1 MSTPVT
7 SRYALTMATF
17 VRDPEPVELQEL
29 REYRERHGLDHY
41 DEVWDGVLHMN
52 PVPTGEHQ
60 YILQQLAE
68 LLSPLAR
75 RAGLVP
81 LINVFGLGR
90 HGKSNFRV
98 PDGGLHRALPRGVF
112 QSTAALVIEVVSPGD
127 ESWKKFDFYAAHDVD
142 EVLIIDHEERR
153 VHWFALRDGKYKPVE
168 RSALIELGPAELA
181 EQLDWL

>member
-1 MSTPVT
+1 
-7 SRYALTMATF
+7 MATF

-29 REYRERHGLDHY
+29 REYRERHDLDHW
-41 DEVWDGVLHMN
+41 DEVWEGVLHTN
-52 PVPTGEHQ
+52 PIPTGEHQ

-81 LINVFGLGR
+81 LINEFGLGR
-90 HGKSNFRV
+90 QGESNFRV
-98 PDGGLHRALPRGVF
+98 PDGGLHRALPRGVY
-112 QSTAALVIEVVSPGD
+112 QTTAALVIEVVSPGD

-142 EVLIIDHEERR
+142 EVLIIDHKEHH
-153 VHWFALRDGKYKPVE
+153 VHWFRLRDGEYEPVQ

-181 EQLDWL
+181 EQLTWP